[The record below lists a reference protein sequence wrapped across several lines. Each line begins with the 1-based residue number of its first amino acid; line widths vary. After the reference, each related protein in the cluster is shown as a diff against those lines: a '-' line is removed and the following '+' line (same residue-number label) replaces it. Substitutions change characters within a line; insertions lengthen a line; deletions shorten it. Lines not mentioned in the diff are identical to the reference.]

1 MNSSVICDVNEIY
14 LISYIASYSH
24 LYSRLYLYL
33 LPLCNGTLFTWAV
46 GGMIHP
52 VICDRGEILIHIC
65 SCYKIH
71 IYIVFLFEIRLFV
84 FAFVFQLVFASSL
97 QRYNFYTAGRRNDPS
112 CDL

>member
-14 LISYIASYSH
+14 KISCVASYSY

-33 LPLCNGTLFTWAV
+33 LPPCNGTLFTWAV

-52 VICDRGEILIHIC
+52 VICDRGEIRYIFTVV
-65 SCYKIH
+65 YN
-71 IYIVFLFEIRLFV
+71 IVFVFEIRLFV

-97 QRYNFYTAGRRNDPS
+97 QR
-112 CDL
+112 